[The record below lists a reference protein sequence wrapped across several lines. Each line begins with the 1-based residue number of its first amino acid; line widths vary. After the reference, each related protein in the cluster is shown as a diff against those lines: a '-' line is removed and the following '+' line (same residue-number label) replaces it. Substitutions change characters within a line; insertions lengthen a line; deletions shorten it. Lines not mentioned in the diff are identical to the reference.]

1 MHGDGSSIQIH
12 TRELLFCLCK
22 ALGKTPLFPLEIG
35 PGVSKAPLR
44 SRSRSVRGFSN
55 LTQHLSFL
63 PSHALVLGKSANA
76 LKFSGYA
83 ADSISHIA
91 STRRRPSASRKRI
104 FALGATQ
111 QSSSRPHSISVA
123 TALKEGEGKKVKDV
137 LGGLV
142 PYGPAVTEHVTLT
155 VGLTGSTPFTAELN
169 TPALVCA
176 ARHAPRSLPSLSLS
190 RAQGAPRLER
200 EAVDPIV
207 YSCRHRKAGAGGR
220 SGRHH
225 THLRR
230 RFREGVLNGERGG
243 GRWRRCTRRW
253 GTCTRGC

>member
-1 MHGDGSSIQIH
+1 VVTLQFGSGEAAH
-12 TRELLFCLCK
+12 HLVLELYSGGNIILTDHAHSVLT
-22 ALGKTPLFPLEIG
+22 L
-35 PGVSKAPLR
+35 LR
-44 SRSRSVRGFSN
+44 SYKDENKGVCIMPN
-55 LTQHLSFL
+55 HLYQAQAGQPLATSPPDL
-63 PSHALVLGKSANA
+63 
-76 LKFSGYA
+76 A
-83 ADSISHIA
+83 A
-91 STRRRPSASRKRI
+91 
-104 FALGATQ
+104 
-111 QSSSRPHSISVA
+111 VA